1 MRFTLRLHAGLS
13 RSATKNEHQEHMS
26 IGADELKMHNMGSTP
41 GGAQVTEDT
50 ICSTEMAA
58 EKGHSALSE
67 LDTGGVLVITCP
79 GRCNCKGGSATVQ
92 CADIITSGSCYTS
105 KIHTECACISRL
117 SCYIARRSGETT
129 PYQSLGMRVEG
140 TENGRAKKNG
150 LFFTAS
156 IALALLAA
164 SGMLVQRTDA
174 QGLPLLQVPPNNRIF
189 GGKGILFPLNI
200 LLTRVLTRE
209 DEVIPLAMKMAD
221 CVGEEKGLKGVC
233 AEVEM
238 KTEQA
243 GMTSFVVSTNFSY
256 IPNTYPKDK
265 LPAGKKFS
273 KVMTSCISFGGALN
287 LLISLRLGRLPEPR
301 NCHRFV
307 QRALSARVQH
317 SLPAAPQSIIHRDEG
332 ICRRI

>member
-129 PYQSLGMRVEG
+129 PYQSLGRRVEG

-174 QGLPLLQVPPNNRIF
+174 QVQPFLQVPPNNKIF
-189 GGKGILFPLNI
+189 GGKGILFPLDI
-200 LLTRVLTRE
+200 LLTR
-209 DEVIPLAMKMAD
+209 DDDVIPSAMNMAD
-221 CVGEEKGLKGVC
+221 CAGGAEKGLC

-238 KTEQA
+238 TTAQA

-256 IPNTYPKDK
+256 IPNTYPKK
-265 LPAGKKFS
+265 AGKKFS

-287 LLISLRLGRLPEPR
+287 LLTSLRLERLPEPR

>member
-1 MRFTLRLHAGLS
+1 MNEIPITYAH
-13 RSATKNEHQEHMS
+13 RSEPKCDQEENEHQEHIS
-26 IGADELKMHNMGSTP
+26 IGADELKMHNMGNTP

-50 ICSTEMAA
+50 VCSTEMAA

-67 LDTGGVLVITCP
+67 LDTEGVLVSTCP
-79 GRCNCKGGSATVQ
+79 GRCKCKGGSATLQ

-105 KIHTECACISRL
+105 KIHTECAYISRL

-129 PYQSLGMRVEG
+129 PYQSLGRRVEG

-156 IALALLAA
+156 IALALMAA

-174 QGLPLLQVPPNNRIF
+174 QVQPFLHVPPNNRIF
-189 GGKGILFPLNI
+189 GGKDILFPLEI
-200 LLTRVLTRE
+200 LLTRDDDAT
-209 DEVIPLAMKMAD
+209 PSAMKMAD
-221 CVGEEKGLKGVC
+221 CAGGAEKGLC

-238 KTEQA
+238 TTAQPR
-243 GMTSFVVSTNFSY
+243 MTSFVVSTNFSY
-256 IPNTYPKDK
+256 IPNTYPK
-265 LPAGKKFS
+265 PPGKNFS
-273 KVMTSCISFGGALN
+273 KVMTSCISFGRALN
-287 LLISLRLGRLPEPR
+287 LLISLRLGRLPEQR

-307 QRALSARVQH
+307 QKALSARVQH
-317 SLPAAPQSIIHRDEG
+317 SLPAAPRSIIHRDEG